1 MAVKSKKRKDN
12 TLTKML
18 LWYVGIVVAIAF
30 IGGGLM
36 VLNNI
41 LPQSFKKQIFA
52 LKASS
57 VKELPVPSS
66 YTSERRY
73 LLYSPEVY
81 AKLVDKKRVL
91 YFHATWCITCRYAN
105 NVFVTREKEIPSDV
119 VIFRVNYDSADSLK
133 KKYNIV
139 YEHAF
144 VWVDRKDQALGIW
157 YGRDLDLL
165 YKNVK

>member
-1 MAVKSKKRKDN
+1 MPAKVKKRSDN
-12 TLTKML
+12 TLKKML
-18 LWYVGIVVAIAF
+18 LWYVGIVFSVAF

-36 VLNNI
+36 ILNNI
-41 LPQSFKKQIFA
+41 LPLSIKKQLFA

-66 YTSERRY
+66 YSSDRRY

-81 AKLVDKKRVL
+81 SKLADKKRVL

-105 NVFVTREKEIPSDV
+105 NVFVTREKEIPPDV
-119 VIFRVNYDSADSLK
+119 VILRVNYDTADAMK
-133 KKYNIV
+133 KKYQIM

-144 VWVDRKDQALGIW
+144 VWVNAQDQALAIW